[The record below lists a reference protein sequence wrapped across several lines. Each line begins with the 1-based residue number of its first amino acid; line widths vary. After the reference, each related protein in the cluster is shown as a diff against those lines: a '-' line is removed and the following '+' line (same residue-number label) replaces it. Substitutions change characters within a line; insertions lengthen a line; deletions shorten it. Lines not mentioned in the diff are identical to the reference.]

1 MKLAGISRVFCRKPA
16 GNTVGD
22 TPAAA
27 LRETVV
33 ALFGSAVL
41 EYLMEYRTTNAEF
54 VHTIAYGKMMA
65 YRQLAVVLGDGAL
78 TAQLDEEIS
87 RVLESRR
94 SNKK

>member
-1 MKLAGISRVFCRKPA
+1 MNIINLFRRKPVA
-16 GNTVGD
+16 SPMND
-22 TPAAA
+22 TPPAS

-41 EYLMEYRTTNAEF
+41 EYLMEYKASNGEF

-65 YRQLAVVLGDGAL
+65 YRQLAVVLGDEEL
-78 TAQLDEEIS
+78 TGQLDEEIN

>member
-1 MKLAGISRVFCRKPA
+1 MNLTNIFCRKPVA
-16 GNTVGD
+16 SPMND
-22 TPAAA
+22 TPPAS

-41 EYLMEYRTTNAEF
+41 EYLMEYKASNGEF

-65 YRQLAVVLGDGAL
+65 YRQLAIVLGDTELPG
-78 TAQLDEEIS
+78 QLDEEIN